1 MLIIDIDN
9 LFRKFAKENI
19 SKISQSVNNDNIDEK
34 KEALYTLFQN
44 TTFSELGG
52 KTPLNFYE
60 SSSEDL
66 VEVLKE
72 HIDKNVPVSEYLI
85 HALIHSGNEDEIVE
99 LLNETSDE
107 DLLLILIEVLSE
119 RNIKKCD
126 NRLIALLFS
135 EKTSNKVKDAC
146 VEYLLDKDVFDLI
159 TEAALTTFNISGA
172 ACELL
177 ANQNKRSD
185 VITDVLKRE
194 FLKHL
199 DKAPEYCSYLVR
211 YGDESFLD
219 CLYEALNAATDYV
232 CFKEIGL
239 AIEALGGVFD
249 AKKDFSK
256 DKNYIKIKEASK
268 SEHKNNG

>member
-34 KEALYTLFQN
+34 KEALYTLFQS
-44 TTFSELGG
+44 TTFAELGG

-107 DLLLILIEVLSE
+107 NLLLILIEVLSE
-119 RNIKKCD
+119 RNSEKCD
-126 NRLIALLFS
+126 NRLIGLLFS

-159 TEAALTTFNISGA
+159 IEAALTTADISGA

-177 ANQNKRSD
+177 ANQNKRSN

-219 CLYEALNAATDYV
+219 CLYEALNDVTDYV

-249 AKKDFSK
+249 ANRDFSK
-256 DKNYIKIKEASK
+256 DKNYIKIKEAGK
-268 SEHKNNG
+268 NERKNNG